1 MVPWGLVELWKDT
14 IPWQKLIDA
23 LTANH
28 HRVIKPDEVLAGDDS
43 HSKLVK
49 NQWWSQLTF
58 TLDA

>member
-1 MVPWGLVELWKDT
+1 MPSRRND
-14 IPWQKLIDA
+14 
-23 LTANH
+23 

-43 HSKLVK
+43 HSELVK